1 MSVTWKPDEHRASR
15 MPDGVAPIDPLF
27 HEAAASGFE
36 PLSDEA
42 RESFREK
49 AGIFR
54 KVVGGKG

>member
-1 MSVTWKPDEHRASR
+1 
-15 MPDGVAPIDPLF
+15 MPAHLPSIDPLF
-27 HEAAASGFE
+27 HEAAAKGFE

-54 KVVGGKG
+54 KVVGGKS